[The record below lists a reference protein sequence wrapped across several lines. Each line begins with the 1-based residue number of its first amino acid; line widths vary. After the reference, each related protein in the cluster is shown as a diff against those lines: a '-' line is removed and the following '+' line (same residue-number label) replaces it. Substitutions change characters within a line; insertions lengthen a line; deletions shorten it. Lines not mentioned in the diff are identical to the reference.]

1 MGIGSMVRLT
11 GRVAV
16 FVAVAALLFQAS
28 CTVALTSI
36 ANVEPAFNP
45 GTGCHDSAPDTPKT
59 PDSGHICCSGEHS
72 PEALLSA
79 AITPPPLTAV
89 GLVRNLFFTASI
101 RTNLASNVASSA
113 SGPPRLPTLR
123 I

>member
-1 MGIGSMVRLT
+1 MVRLT

-28 CTVALTSI
+28 CTIALSSI
-36 ANVEPAFNP
+36 TNEEAASNADA
-45 GTGCHDSAPDTPKT
+45 GCHDSAPATPRT
-59 PDSGHICCSGEHS
+59 PGSGHICCSGEHS

-79 AITPPPLTAV
+79 AITPAPLTAV
-89 GLVRNLFFTASI
+89 GLVRNLFFAASV
-101 RTNLASNVASSA
+101 RPNLAADVASSA
-113 SGPPRLPTLR
+113 SGPPRLLTLR

>member
-1 MGIGSMVRLT
+1 MGIGSMVQLT

-28 CTVALTSI
+28 CTIALTSL
-36 ANVEPAFNP
+36 ANVEAASNA
-45 GTGCHDSAPDTPKT
+45 GAGCHDSAPATPRT
-59 PDSGHICCSGEHS
+59 PGPGHICCSGEHA

-79 AITPPPLTAV
+79 AITPAPLTAV
-89 GLVRNLFFTASI
+89 GLVRNPFLAAGV
-101 RTNLASNVASSA
+101 RTNLAADVASSTL
-113 SGPPRLPTLR
+113 GPPRLLALR